1 MQQLFRGYVKTKNK
15 RCLQKFGNGEKL
27 LALDDVKDC
36 AEYAGILSEDIILV
50 DVDDEKES
58 EILLRIVKDMHI
70 NSVVYKTT
78 RGRHFYFKNTTVD
91 HCYTGTQT
99 LIGIR
104 CDMKIGAHN
113 SYSVLKFNGVE
124 RQIEYKVTDDVDLLP
139 LFLQPIKLKNDID
152 FIGLKEGDGRN
163 SLLFKYILILQSLGL
178 GKRDIQKI
186 LGIIN
191 TYVFAQPLISSE
203 LNTIMRDDAFK
214 KNVEKPK
221 RDDTMPFYEKG
232 RFKHEDL
239 AVFMN
244 ENNKFIKINKQLLMY
259 QDGIYRRDT
268 EYIERV
274 MIANVPRLTA
284 QNRSEVLK
292 YLSLIVD
299 DNKRLA
305 DSEFIAF
312 NNTIY
317 NISTDERLDF
327 SPDIV
332 ICNKIPHNYNPN
344 AYSEVADRT
353 LNKVACQDKQIRA
366 LLEEV
371 IGYTFYRR
379 NELRKAFILTGEK
392 ANGKS
397 TFIDMIANL
406 LGHENIVGLD
416 LNELG
421 DRFKTAELFG
431 KLANLGDDIGDDFI
445 SNPAVFKKVVS
456 GDMVNAERK
465 GQNPF
470 DFANYAKMIF
480 SANEIPRIKDKTGA
494 VLDRLIIVPF
504 NAKFSKTDP
513 DFDPYIKDKLRSEEV
528 MEYLINIGIEGLR
541 RVLSNKGF
549 TVSDSIKESID
560 DYNLTNNPILQYLSE
575 EGVRRSDLLGEE
587 VKEFYRQYQA
597 FCYSNGYSPVAQK
610 EFTRQVCLHFDG
622 IRVVNARI
630 NQKVVR
636 AFCGNA

>member
-27 LALDDVKDC
+27 LTLDDVKNC
-36 AEYAGILSEDIILV
+36 TEYAGILSEDIILV
-50 DVDDEKES
+50 DVDNEEES
-58 EILLRIVKDMHI
+58 EILLRIVKDLHI

-91 HCYTGTQT
+91 HCYTRTKT
-99 LIGIR
+99 LIGIT

-163 SLLFKYILILQSLGL
+163 SLLFKYILILQSSGL

-191 TYVFAQPLISSE
+191 TYVFAQPFSSSE

-214 KNVEKPK
+214 KNIEKPK

-232 RFKHEDL
+232 RFKHEEL

-244 ENNKFIKINKQLLMY
+244 ENNKFIKIHKQLLMY

-268 EYIERV
+268 EYIERA

-292 YLSLIVD
+292 YLNLIVS

-344 AYSEVADRT
+344 AYSEVADKT

-549 TVSDSIKESID
+549 TVSNSIKESID

-587 VKEFYRQYQA
+587 VKKFYRQYQA

-610 EFTRQVCLHFDG
+610 EFTRQVCLRFDG

>member
-27 LALDDVKDC
+27 LTLDDVKDC

-58 EILLRIVKDMHI
+58 EILLRIVKDLHI

-91 HCYTGTQT
+91 HCYTGTRT
-99 LIGIR
+99 LIGLT

-124 RQIEYKVTDDVDLLP
+124 RQIEYKVTNDVDLLP

-191 TYVFAQPLISSE
+191 TYVFAQPLSSSE

-214 KNVEKPK
+214 KSVEKPK
-221 RDDTMPFYEKG
+221 RDDAMPFYEKG

-268 EYIERV
+268 EYIERA
-274 MIANVPRLTA
+274 MITNVPRLTA

-575 EGVRRSDLLGEE
+575 EGVRRADLLGEE

-610 EFTRQVCLHFDG
+610 EFTRQVCLKFDG

>member
-27 LALDDVKDC
+27 LTFDDVKDC
-36 AEYAGILSEDIILV
+36 SEYAGILSEDIILV

-58 EILLRIVKDMHI
+58 EILLRIVKDLHI

-91 HCYTGTQT
+91 HCYTGVRT
-99 LIGIR
+99 LIGIT

-139 LFLQPIKLKNDID
+139 LFLQPIRLKNDID

-191 TYVFAQPLISSE
+191 TYVFAQPLSSSE

-221 RDDTMPFYEKG
+221 RDDAMPFYEKG
-232 RFKHEDL
+232 RFKHEAL

-268 EYIERV
+268 EYIERA

-292 YLSLIVD
+292 YLNLIVD

-327 SPDIV
+327 SPNIV

-610 EFTRQVCLHFDG
+610 EFTRQVCLRFDG
-622 IRVVNARI
+622 VRVVNARI

>member
-27 LALDDVKDC
+27 LTLDDVKNC
-36 AEYAGILSEDIILV
+36 TEYAGILSEDIILV
-50 DVDDEKES
+50 DVDNEEES
-58 EILLRIVKDMHI
+58 EILLRIVKDLHI

-91 HCYTGTQT
+91 HCYTRTKT
-99 LIGIR
+99 LIGIT

-191 TYVFAQPLISSE
+191 TYVFAQPFSSSE

-214 KNVEKPK
+214 KNIEKPK

-232 RFKHEDL
+232 RFKHEEL

-244 ENNKFIKINKQLLMY
+244 ENNKFIKIHKQLLMY

-268 EYIERV
+268 EYIERA

-292 YLSLIVD
+292 YLNLIVS

-344 AYSEVADRT
+344 AYSEVADKT

-549 TVSDSIKESID
+549 TVSNSIKESID

-610 EFTRQVCLHFDG
+610 EFTRQVCLRFDG

>member
-27 LALDDVKDC
+27 LTLDDVKNC
-36 AEYAGILSEDIILV
+36 TEYAGILSEDIILV
-50 DVDDEKES
+50 DVDNEEES
-58 EILLRIVKDMHI
+58 EILLRIVKDLHI

-91 HCYTGTQT
+91 HCYTRTKT
-99 LIGIR
+99 LIGIT

-191 TYVFAQPLISSE
+191 TYVFAQPLSSSE

-214 KNVEKPK
+214 KNIEKPK

-232 RFKHEDL
+232 RFKHEEL

-244 ENNKFIKINKQLLMY
+244 ENNKFIKIHKQLLMY

-268 EYIERV
+268 EYIERA

-292 YLSLIVD
+292 YLNLIVS

-344 AYSEVADRT
+344 AYSEVADKT

-456 GDMVNAERK
+456 GDIVNAERK

-549 TVSDSIKESID
+549 TVSNSIKESID

-610 EFTRQVCLHFDG
+610 EFTRQVCLRFDG